1 MSKTYDRSAED
12 LGNVVGLEHV
22 NVTVPDQGLATLF
35 YVSGLGLTRDPYM
48 MTSIDNMWINV
59 GPRSQFHLPT
69 GSPQVLRGQVGLVIP
84 DRAQLLTR
92 LGRVKDLLRNTR
104 FGFTEHEDYVEAI
117 CPWGNVMR
125 CHEPSARFG
134 RTTLSMPYVA
144 FDVPM
149 GAAKGIAAF
158 YRDVMGTGAR
168 VEEEAGVKAA
178 HVSVGRSQEL
188 VFRETDAEPKPY
200 DNHHIQ
206 VYVASFSG
214 PHKALAKLGL
224 VSEESNQYQYRFN
237 TITDPENGKELF
249 KIEHEVRSLTH
260 PMYAR
265 PLVNRD
271 PQQNNRNYAEGHDAW
286 MVGIRESMDNPRD
299 MTRRRL

>member
-1 MSKTYDRSAED
+1 MSNTYDRSAED
-12 LGNVVGLEHV
+12 LGNIVGLEHV
-22 NVTVPDQGLATLF
+22 NVTIPDQGLATLY

-92 LGRVKDLLRNTR
+92 LGRVKELLRNTK
-104 FGFTEHEDYVEAI
+104 FGFTEHADYIETT

-125 CHEPSARFG
+125 CHEPSPRFG
-134 RTTLSMPYVA
+134 RTSLAMPYVA
-144 FDVPM
+144 FDVPA
-149 GAAKGIAAF
+149 GTAKGIAAF
-158 YRDVMGTGAR
+158 YREVMGTHAR
-168 VEEEAGVKAA
+168 VEESGGAPAA
-178 HVSVGRSQEL
+178 HVSAGRAQEL
-188 VFRETDAEPKPY
+188 VFRETDTEQKPY

-206 VYVASFSG
+206 IYVASFSG
-214 PHKALAKLGL
+214 PHKALSRLGL

-237 TITDPENGKELF
+237 TIADPTTGQALF
-249 KIEHEVRSLTH
+249 KIEHEVRSMSH

-271 PQQNNRNYAEGHDAW
+271 PQQTNRNYAEGHDGW
-286 MVGIRESMDNPRD
+286 IVGIRETMDNPRD
-299 MTRRRL
+299 LTRRRL

>member
-1 MSKTYDRSAED
+1 MSKTYDRGAED
-12 LGNVVGLEHV
+12 LGNIVGLEHV
-22 NVTVPDQGLATLF
+22 NVTIPDQGLATLF

-84 DRAQLLTR
+84 DRAALLTR
-92 LGRVKDLLRNTR
+92 LGRVQELLRNTR
-104 FGFTEHEDYVEAI
+104 FGFTEHEDYVEAV

-125 CHEPSARFG
+125 CHEPSAQFG
-134 RTTLSMPYVA
+134 RTSLAMPYVA

-158 YRDVMGTGAR
+158 YHAVMGTQSR
-168 VEEEAGVKAA
+168 VEEEKGVKAA
-178 HVSVGRSQEL
+178 HVSVSQAQEL
-188 VFRETDAEPKPY
+188 VFRETDAEPKAY

-214 PHKALAKLGL
+214 PHKALSKLGL

-237 TITDPENGKELF
+237 TIVDPKSRKELF

-271 PQQNNRNYAEGHDAW
+271 PQQTNRNYAEGHDGW
-286 MVGIRESMDNPRD
+286 VVGIREAMDNPRD
-299 MTRRRL
+299 VQRRRL